1 MSRASL
7 DRVLR
12 PLLIL
17 AASAVVIAC
26 AGCQQQQTG
35 AGFGWKPLFGDLA
48 KDTSPVIAQVG
59 EVAITQADLEMFI
72 DEQPD
77 RLKGEYAGPEGE
89 RLALRRMVEQTLMVL
104 GAVERKLYNDQT
116 VARSLVMQ
124 RRLTLDKAMRQ
135 YGLLKDA
142 EPSEAQMREYYEKNI
157 GKYKQVGLV
166 RVRHIECK
174 DKAAADQAYRR
185 LQSKDPKD
193 GWVYVCADFTT
204 NEKTRKLDGDA
215 GWMSEGSIVPL
226 IESSEQ
232 FSRAVYNLPIGVNPP
247 LQVAGRWHVVEVT
260 HREFER
266 NSSFTEA
273 KDAIRTEMLPGFQDA
288 LIKDYLKDAR
298 AKYGVEY
305 QGRFTPGQG
314 MTPQQLFERAMFNQ
328 DIGRRI
334 DILMMIAQDFP
345 DSDRADDA
353 LFMAANTAIEN
364 YTDAS
369 VGGRI
374 LESLIELYPQSEFVD
389 DAKFILENLYNPK
402 FRQPTSIEDIR
413 R

>member
-1 MSRASL
+1 MF
-7 DRVLR
+7 RVPR
-12 PLLIL
+12 PHIVFMAALALL
-17 AASAVVIAC
+17 AA
-26 AGCQQQQTG
+26 AGCQQASTSSG

-59 EVAITQADLEMFI
+59 DISITQADLEQFI
-72 DEQPD
+72 DEHPD
-77 RLKGEYAGPEGE
+77 RLKAEFAGPEGE
-89 RLALRRMVEQTLMVL
+89 RVAVRRMVEQTLMVL
-104 GAVERKLYNDQT
+104 GAVERELYNDQI

-135 YGLLKDA
+135 YGLLRGA
-142 EPSEAQMREYYEKNI
+142 TPTEEQMREFYEKNI
-157 GKYKQVGLV
+157 GRYKQQGLV
-166 RVRHIECK
+166 RVRHIECR

-185 LQSKDPKD
+185 LQGKGPKD
-193 GWVYVCADFTT
+193 TWVYVCSEFST
-204 NEKTRKLDGDA
+204 NDKTKKLDGDA
-215 GWMSEGSIVPL
+215 GWMSEGTVVPL
-226 IESSEQ
+226 VEAGVD
-232 FSRAVYNLPIGVNPP
+232 FSRAVFNLPIGVNPP

-266 NSSFTEA
+266 NSSFEEV
-273 KDAIRTEMLPGFQDA
+273 KDTIKNEMLPGFQDA
-288 LIKDYLKDAR
+288 LIKNYLKEAR
-298 AKYGVEY
+298 TKYGVELK
-305 QGRFTPGQG
+305 GRFTPGEG

-328 DIGRRI
+328 DIMRRI
-334 DILMMIAQDFP
+334 DILLMIADDFP

-364 YTDAS
+364 LTDPS
-369 VGGRI
+369 VGGGI
-374 LESLIELYPQSEFVD
+374 LEDLVETYPQSELVD

>member
-1 MSRASL
+1 MVRAPKVRPTRL
-7 DRVLR
+7 LVL
-12 PLLIL
+12 L
-17 AASAVVIAC
+17 AAAAIVLAG
-26 AGCQQQQTG
+26 AGCQQQTG

-59 EVAITQADLEMFI
+59 EVAITQADLEQFI
-72 DEQPD
+72 DEQPE
-77 RLKGEYAGPEGE
+77 RLKGDFVGPEGE

-135 YGLLKDA
+135 YGLLKGA
-142 EPSEAQMREYYEKNI
+142 EPTEAQMREFYEKNI
-157 GKYKQVGLV
+157 GRYKQVGLV

-204 NEKTRKLDGDA
+204 NEKTKKVDGDA

-226 IESSEQ
+226 IEAGEE
-232 FSRAVYNLPIGVNPP
+232 FSRAVHNLPIGVNPP
-247 LQVAGRWHVVEVT
+247 LQVAGRWHVVEIT

-266 NSSFTEA
+266 NSSFEEA
-273 KDAIRTEMLPGFQDA
+273 KDTIRTEMLPGFQDA
-288 LIKDYLKDAR
+288 LIKDYLKEAR
-298 AKYGVEY
+298 AKHGVEY
-305 QGRFTPGQG
+305 KGRFTPGQG

-328 DIGRRI
+328 DISRRI
-334 DILMMIAQDFP
+334 DILVMIAQDFP

-364 YTDAS
+364 FADPS
-369 VGGRI
+369 VGGRM
-374 LESLIELYPQSEFVD
+374 LESLVELYPQSEFVD
-389 DAKFILENLYNPK
+389 DANFILENLYNPK